1 MLKLGELLIHRGVLT
16 QGQLDLALREH
27 EKTGELL
34 GKALIRLG
42 YITEEQLLVTLAEQL
57 SIPFLPSLKDKVI
70 PDDVIKAVPAR
81 FVWHYK
87 FMPLSL
93 KANTLTIAV
102 SNPLDV
108 WPTEDIKFHLGFEV
122 EVVLAVESEIMASI
136 KAYYGMG
143 ASIVEGI
150 LEKKEETTA
159 AAKKA
164 RPEEGIMVLDS
175 PEKMAQ
181 DASVVKL
188 VNQLIAEAIQSRATD
203 IHIEPY
209 RDRVKVR
216 YRIDGILYDVPVPDS
231 IKQLH
236 LAIVSRIKI
245 IANMDIVER
254 RLPQDGRAKVKLG
267 EVDVDLRLS
276 IIPTLYG
283 ENMVIRILPTDM
295 LFSMKELGLSP
306 KDLEMIEELLEKPH
320 GIIFLTGPTGSGK
333 TTTLYSFLSRLNKPD
348 TKIIT
353 VEDPI
358 EYELIGVTQL
368 QVNAKIGLTFA
379 SALRNLLRHDPDIM
393 MVGEVRD
400 LETAELA
407 IRTALTGHLV
417 FSTLHTND
425 APSGITRLV
434 DMGLEPYLVASSVQ
448 AFIAQRLVRTICPD
462 CKTKV
467 ALKDVMKDKAPT
479 RESFEKIEK
488 PEFIYKGKGCETCK
502 FTGYRG
508 RIAIYEILLIDEA
521 IRQAIIDKVSS
532 TQIKK
537 KAIEAGMRTLLQE
550 GWAKIAAGLTTPEEV
565 MRVTELG

>member
-1 MLKLGELLIHRGVLT
+1 MLKLGELLIKRGVLT

-27 EKTGELL
+27 NRSGELL

-42 YITEEQLLVTLAEQL
+42 YISEEQLLITLAEQL
-57 SIPFLPSLKDKVI
+57 SIPFLARLKDKSVSE
-70 PDDVIKAVPAR
+70 DVIKAVPAR

-87 FMPLSL
+87 FMPLVL
-93 KANTLTIAV
+93 KGNTLTIAV

-122 EVVLAVESEIMASI
+122 EVVLAIEVEIMASI
-136 KAYYGMG
+136 KKYYGLG
-143 ASIVEGI
+143 AAIVEGI
-150 LEKKEETTA
+150 LDKKDEPA
-159 AAKKA
+159 PRKD
-164 RPEEGIMVLDS
+164 EGITVLDAT

-188 VNQLIAEAIQSRATD
+188 VNQLLAEAIQSRATD

-216 YRIDGILYDVPVPDS
+216 YRIDGILYDVPVPET

-236 LAIVSRIKI
+236 LAITSRIKI

-267 EVDVDLRLS
+267 EMDVDLRIS

-283 ENMVIRILPTDM
+283 ENLVIRILPTEM
-295 LFSMKELGLSP
+295 LFNM
-306 KDLEMIEELLEKPH
+306 KDLGFSSKDVAMVEELLEKPH

-333 TTTLYSFLSRLNKPD
+333 TTTLYSFLSKLNKSD
-348 TKIIT
+348 VKIIT

-368 QVNAKIGLTFA
+368 QVNIKIGLTFA
-379 SALRNLLRHDPDIM
+379 GALRNLLRHDPDVM
-393 MVGEVRD
+393 MIGEVRD

-425 APSGITRLV
+425 ASSGVTRLI

-448 AFIAQRLVRTICPD
+448 AFIAQRLVRTVCSD
-462 CKTKV
+462 CKVKV
-467 ALKDVMKDKAPT
+467 ALKDVLKNKEISRDA
-479 RESFEKIEK
+479 FETVER
-488 PEFIYKGKGCETCK
+488 PEFIYKGKGCEACK
-502 FTGYRG
+502 FTGYKG
-508 RIAIYEILLIDEA
+508 RMAIYEILLINET
-521 IRQAIIDKVSS
+521 IRQMIIDKASAS
-532 TQIKK
+532 QIKK
-537 KAIEAGMRTLLQE
+537 KALEQGLRTLMQE
-550 GWAKIAAGLTTPEEV
+550 GWQKIREGLTTPEEV

>member
-1 MLKLGELLIHRGVLT
+1 
-16 QGQLDLALREH
+16 
-27 EKTGELL
+27 
-34 GKALIRLG
+34 
-42 YITEEQLLVTLAEQL
+42 
-57 SIPFLPSLKDKVI
+57 
-70 PDDVIKAVPAR
+70 R

-87 FMPLSL
+87 FMPLAL
-93 KANTLTIAV
+93 RGDLLTIAI

-122 EVVLAVESEIMASI
+122 EVVLAVETEIMAAI
-136 KAYYGMG
+136 KTYYGLG
-143 ASIVEGI
+143 AAIVEGI
-150 LEKKEETTA
+150 LDNKDEAPKKQDDSVT
-159 AAKKA
+159 
-164 RPEEGIMVLDS
+164 VLDS

-181 DASVVKL
+181 DASVVRL
-188 VNQLIAEAIQSRATD
+188 VNQLLAEAIQSRATD

-216 YRIDGILYDVPVPDS
+216 YRIDGILYDVPVPDT

-236 LAIVSRIKI
+236 LAITSRIKI
-245 IANMDIVER
+245 ISNMDIVER

-267 EVDVDLRLS
+267 EMDVDLRIS

-283 ENMVIRILPTDM
+283 ENLVIRVLPTQM
-295 LFSMKELGLSP
+295 LFSMADLGLSP
-306 KDLEMIEELLEKPH
+306 KDLEMIEELIQKPH

-348 TKIIT
+348 VKIIT

-358 EYELIGVTQL
+358 EYDLTGVTQL
-368 QVNAKIGLTFA
+368 QVNVKIGLTFA
-379 SALRNLLRHDPDIM
+379 GALRNLLRHDPDIM

-425 APSGITRLV
+425 ASSGVTRLV
-434 DMGLEPYLVASSVQ
+434 DMGMEPYLLASSVQ

-462 CKTKV
+462 CKEKV
-467 ALKDVMKDKAPT
+467 ALKDVMKQKE
-479 RESFEKIEK
+479 ESKEQLEIIEK
-488 PEFIYKGKGCETCK
+488 PTHIYKGKGCENCK

-508 RIAIYEILLIDEA
+508 RIAIYEILLVNEQL
-521 IRQAIIDKVSS
+521 RQLILDKA
-532 TQIKK
+532 TAHQIKK
-537 KAIEAGMRTLLQE
+537 KAIEMGLRTLLRE
-550 GWAKIAAGLTTPEEV
+550 GWGKIKDGLTTPEEV
-565 MRVTELG
+565 LRVTEMG

>member
-27 EKTGELL
+27 DKTGELL
-34 GKALIRLG
+34 GKALIRMG

-57 SIPFLPSLKDKVI
+57 SISFLPSLKDKVV

-122 EVVLAVESEIMASI
+122 EVVLAVEREIMASI

-143 ASIVEGI
+143 ITAAEGI
-150 LEKKEETTA
+150 LEKKEEAPA
-159 AAKKA
+159 AGKKA

-295 LFSMKELGLSP
+295 LFGMKELGLSP

-320 GIIFLTGPTGSGK
+320 GIVFLTGPTGSGK

-448 AFIAQRLVRTICPD
+448 AFIAQRLVRTVCPD

-488 PEFIYKGKGCETCK
+488 PEFIYKGKGCEACK

-508 RIAIYEILLIDEA
+508 RIAIYEILLINEA
-521 IRQAIIDKVSS
+521 IRQAVIDKISS

-537 KAIEAGMRTLLQE
+537 IAIESGMRTLLQE